1 MHLIIEEYIIQG
13 KEIKKKL
20 RLVHIKILD
29 TKLCQYF
36 KCTMNAYKGLFGLAR
51 AKN

>member
-20 RLVHIKILD
+20 RLVHIEILD
-29 TKLCQYF
+29 TKLLSVLQMYNEC
-36 KCTMNAYKGLFGLAR
+36 L
-51 AKN
+51 